1 MDGKGKE
8 KPLGIHIRQTRH
20 PSRIHLLLKNRR
32 RVTRAIYQIA
42 KMVLQ
47 CLFIVFLVH
56 VFEDFNY
63 NGRVAGV
70 VEVYFL
76 VVWDLADLAATE
88 VSY

>member
-47 CLFIVFLVH
+47 CLFIVVLVH